1 MQGLA
6 ADGAIESDE
15 RALLRRPVVARSEDG
30 AQQLGDRYW
39 LEVTRGSRGIV
50 RRRLTASGVELRLLW
65 RGPCLLRFG
74 RPETSFDASAV
85 TCRYPILGGLLARRP
100 GGWLTLTQIEQ
111 PEPELRA
118 AVNGFLPRLSSRLYE
133 HVQRRL
139 HLAISRRYFV
149 GLVAEAQR

>member
-1 MQGLA
+1 VQGLG

-15 RALLRRPVVARSEDG
+15 RALLRRLVVARSEDG
-30 AQQLGDRYW
+30 ARQLGERYW

-50 RRRLTASGVELRLLW
+50 RPRLTASGVELRLLW

-74 RPETSFDASAV
+74 RPERSFDTSAV

-118 AVNGFLPRLSSRLYE
+118 AVNGFVPRLSSRLYE
-133 HVQRRL
+133 QVQRRL
-139 HLAISRRYFV
+139 HLAISRRYFI